1 MKKSGLYRIVLI
13 AAVAGLLSQS
23 CFVARNYDRPELPE
37 VEGDALYRNVEV
49 AVDSESVAMISWNK
63 FFQDTI
69 LKGHIRE
76 ALQNNLDLQVA
87 SRQVLIAESL
97 LKQGKAGYW
106 PSLNA
111 AVGLNHH
118 NLSDNRANP
127 PANLDYNEY
136 VLAGNLSWEADIWGK
151 IRSNKRALE
160 ASFYRSNAV
169 KNAVT
174 SSLVASIASLYYELL
189 SLDAKLALVR
199 RAIEVRG
206 RAVEAMKGLKDAGMT
221 NEVGVQQTLALQHN
235 SEAVEIQV
243 ENDIRILENAFSVLL
258 GRVPGPV
265 ERGSF
270 LEVELDFEYD
280 TGVPYLLLQNRP
292 DIIAA
297 EYTLREAFELTNVA
311 RSNFYPSLTLDASGG
326 LLTADLDKWFDASSL
341 FSSILAGLTQP
352 LFRQRAIRTQYEVAG
367 NRQEQALLAFRKSL
381 LTAGSEVSN
390 ALYNI
395 DAADRLAVVKRKE
408 LEANSKATRFSAILL
423 TQGYA
428 DYLEVLNANTN
439 QLISEFQFVNAK
451 LLVLQAKVGLYRALG
466 GGWR

>member
-1 MKKSGLYRIVLI
+1 MKKAGLYRIILL

-49 AVDSESVAMISWNK
+49 VVDSESVAMISWNK

>member
-1 MKKSGLYRIVLI
+1 MKKTGLYRIVLL

-49 AVDSESVAMISWNK
+49 VVDSESVAMISWNK

>member
-1 MKKSGLYRIVLI
+1 MKKAGLYRIILL
-13 AAVAGLLSQS
+13 AAVSGLLSQS